1 MRERPVVLYACEGV
15 DRQNWERAFASRPEL
30 DTRYWPDAG
39 DLAEVDYG
47 FAWRTPRG
55 FWKPFPNLKAIFSLG
70 AGVDHLIPDPDLPA
84 APLVR
89 MIDPAL
95 VDGMTEFVLM
105 RVLHHHRGMHLYE
118 QHQAA
123 EVWRPARPPLVGQRT
138 VGVLGLG
145 ELGAASAQRL
155 ANQGFR
161 VRGWS
166 RSLKQI
172 AGVDCFAG
180 PDGLSVFLSACEI
193 LVCLLPLTEETA
205 DILDRDLFA
214 LLPRGACLINVGR
227 GQHLVEADLT
237 AALDAGQL
245 AAATLDVVR
254 TEPLPAGHPF
264 WADPRIRIVPH
275 ASAFTYA
282 ETAVGVVAENIQRI
296 EAGLAPH
303 GLVDR
308 AKGY

>member
-1 MRERPVVLYACEGV
+1 MSERPVVLYACDGV
-15 DRQNWERAFASRPEL
+15 DRQNWERAFAGRPEL
-30 DTRYWPDAG
+30 DVRYWPDAG
-39 DLAEVDYG
+39 DVDEVDYG

-55 FWKPFPNLKAIFSLG
+55 FWQPFPHLKAIFSLG

-95 VDGMTEFVLM
+95 VEGMTEFVLM

-118 QHQAA
+118 QHQA
-123 EVWRPARPPLVGQRT
+123 EQIWRPARPPLPAQRC

-145 ELGAASAQRL
+145 ELGAASALQL
-155 ANQGFR
+155 AAQGFR

-166 RSLKQI
+166 RRLKMI
-172 AGVDCFAG
+172 DGVECFAG
-180 PDGLSVFLSACEI
+180 QAGLPAFLSECEI
-193 LVCLLPLTEETA
+193 LVCLLPLTAQTA
-205 DILDRDLFA
+205 DILDSHLFA
-214 LLPRGACLINVGR
+214 QLPRGACLINVGR

-237 AALDAGQL
+237 AALDSGQL

-282 ETAVGVVAENIQRI
+282 ETAVKVVAENIRRI

-308 AKGY
+308 GQGY